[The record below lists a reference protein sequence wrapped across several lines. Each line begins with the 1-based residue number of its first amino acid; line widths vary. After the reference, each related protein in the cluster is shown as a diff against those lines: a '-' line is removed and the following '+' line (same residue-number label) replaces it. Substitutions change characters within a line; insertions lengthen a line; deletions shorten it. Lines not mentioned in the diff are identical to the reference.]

1 MQPHLRTYLFCG
13 ETIASTVDL
22 PLLERSETFD
32 TACTIEQDSS
42 GSLQAVGRDWFHHWR
57 IGRQAPWLSFAR
69 ADEGYLLRFRQL
81 ADFFISRDGAY
92 IRASPSPTLPVDTL
106 RHLLLDQ
113 VLPLALSRRGRLLLH
128 ASAVHVPGVGALAF
142 AGPTGRGKSTLAA
155 ALTSRGGR
163 ILSDDCAAIDRQ
175 AGVLQVLPA
184 YPGLRLWLDG
194 RLRRLRRG
202 TIASP
207 VAHYTRKRRVNGG
220 ALRFQRQPSPL
231 RALFLVSE
239 RADTGPA
246 VTFRRC
252 RASARLIGLVRHAYL
267 LDIEDRDQLVRA
279 FDGLSSIATSVPVL
293 RLRVRHGHGRLT
305 RVAETIR
312 AFARNLEPR
321 PGPLASSRA

>member
-1 MQPHLRTYLFCG
+1 MPHLRSYRFCG

-22 PLLERSETFD
+22 PLLERSETFG

-42 GSLQAVGRDWFHHWR
+42 GSLQGVGGDWFHHWR

-92 IRASPSPTLPVDTL
+92 IRASPSRALPVDTL

-113 VLPLALSRRGRLLLH
+113 VLPLALSHRGRLLLH

-155 ALTSRGGR
+155 ALASRGGR
-163 ILSDDCAAIDRQ
+163 ILSDDCMAIDRQ
-175 AGVLQVLPA
+175 AGVMHVLPA

-194 RLRRLRRG
+194 PSRPLRRG
-202 TIASP
+202 TIASR

-220 ALRFQRQPSPL
+220 ALLFHRQPSPL

-239 RADTGPA
+239 RAETGPA

-252 RASARLIGLVRHAYL
+252 GAAARLIGLVRHAYL

-293 RLRVRHGHGRLT
+293 RLRVRHGHGRLP

-312 AFARNLEPR
+312 AFARNLEPL
-321 PGPLASSRA
+321 PAPLASGSA